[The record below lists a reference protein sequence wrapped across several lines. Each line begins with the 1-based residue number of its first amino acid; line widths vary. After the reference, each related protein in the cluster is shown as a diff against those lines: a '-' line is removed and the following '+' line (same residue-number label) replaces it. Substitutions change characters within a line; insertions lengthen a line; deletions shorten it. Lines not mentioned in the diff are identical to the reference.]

1 MELQQLI
8 SAKLANGTIDII
20 GAIML
25 DNPDM
30 TEDEAIE
37 YYKKMKAR
45 KTQIAPEVPPLGL
58 ESGTE

>member
-1 MELQQLI
+1 
-8 SAKLANGTIDII
+8 
-20 GAIML
+20 ML

-45 KTQIAPEVPPLGL
+45 KAQIAPEVPPLGL
-58 ESGTE
+58 ESESE